1 MPDFFTHYNA
11 MTQLYAFF
19 VIYLCMNLNERP
31 NEQRTTASLSIIFV
45 PPSISSRRYCGM
57 AKM

>member
-1 MPDFFTHYNA
+1 MPDFFIQYIA
-11 MTQLYAFF
+11 IKQLYALF
-19 VIYLCMNLNERP
+19 VICLCMNLNERP